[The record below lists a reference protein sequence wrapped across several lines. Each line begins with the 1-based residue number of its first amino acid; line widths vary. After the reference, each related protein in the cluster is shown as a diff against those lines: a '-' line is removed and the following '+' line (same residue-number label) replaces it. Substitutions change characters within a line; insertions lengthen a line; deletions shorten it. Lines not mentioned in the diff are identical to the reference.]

1 MVASP
6 TLNTGISPG
15 NLAQSVRILYAG
27 ADSVKREMPSM
38 PANDSKP
45 RLKAP
50 AGTCDTHMHFYD
62 KRYPIAPT
70 AKILAPDALV
80 PEYMKMRQRLGI
92 ERTIVVQ
99 PSAYGSDNRCTMDA
113 VAAIGP
119 SARAVV
125 VVEPDVSDAELE
137 RLTKLGARGLRFFML
152 SGAPLPWESLEAL
165 SARVA
170 PFGWHVVF
178 QMDGRDLADR
188 ADMLKRFASK
198 VIIDHTGKFLEPV
211 ALDHPGFRTILNLL
225 DGGRTW
231 LKLAAPYETSKVGPP
246 NYDDVGKLAKAAA
259 KAAPER
265 MLWASNWPHPSATE
279 KPDDA
284 WMLDMLL
291 DWIPDEAARK
301 KALVDNPAELY
312 GF

>member
-1 MVASP
+1 MNESP
-6 TLNTGISPG
+6 
-15 NLAQSVRILYAG
+15 
-27 ADSVKREMPSM
+27 
-38 PANDSKP
+38 P

-50 AGTCDTHMHFYD
+50 AGTCDTHIHIYD
-62 KRYPIAPT
+62 KRFPIAPT
-70 AKILAPDALV
+70 AKVLSPDALV
-80 PEYMKMRQRLGI
+80 PDYLAVRKRLGI
-92 ERTIVVQ
+92 ERTVIVQ
-99 PSAYGSDNRCTMDA
+99 PSAYGADNRCTMEA

-125 VVEPDVSDAELE
+125 VVEPSVTDAELD
-137 RLTKLGARGLRFFML
+137 RLTKLGARGIRLFML
-152 SGAPLPWESLEAL
+152 AGAPLPWEALETM

-188 ADMLKRFASK
+188 EAMLGRLPSK

-211 ALDHPGFRTILNLL
+211 PADHPGFRALMHLVDN
-225 DGGRTW
+225 GRTW

-246 NYDDVGKLAKAAA
+246 NYDDVGKLAKVAA

-265 MLWASNWPHPSATE
+265 MLWATNWPHPTPGIV

-284 WMLDMLL
+284 LMLDMLL
-291 DWIPDEAARK
+291 DWIPDEAARN

>member
-1 MVASP
+1 
-6 TLNTGISPG
+6 
-15 NLAQSVRILYAG
+15 
-27 ADSVKREMPSM
+27 M
-38 PANDSKP
+38 PATESKP

-50 AGTCDTHMHFYD
+50 AGTCDTHIHIYD
-62 KRYPIAPT
+62 KRYPIAST

-80 PEYMKMRQRLGI
+80 PDYMAARKRLGI
-92 ERTIVVQ
+92 ERTVIVQ
-99 PSAYGSDNRCTMDA
+99 PSAYGSDNRCTMEG

-125 VVEPDVSDAELE
+125 VVEPDASDAELE
-137 RLTKLGARGLRFFML
+137 RLTKLGARGIRFFML
-152 SGAPLPWESLEAL
+152 AGAPLPFESLETM

-188 ADMLKRFASK
+188 EALLKRLPSK

-211 ALDHPGFRTILNLL
+211 APDHPGFRALL
-225 DGGRTW
+225 RLIDGGNAW

-246 NYDDVGKLAKAAA
+246 HYDDVGRLAKIAA
-259 KAAPER
+259 KEAPER
-265 MLWASNWPHPSATE
+265 MLWATNWPHPTPGIV
-279 KPDDA
+279 KPDNA

-291 DWIPDEAARK
+291 DWIPDEPARH

>member
-1 MVASP
+1 MP
-6 TLNTGISPG
+6 TSSET
-15 NLAQSVRILYAG
+15 
-27 ADSVKREMPSM
+27 
-38 PANDSKP
+38 KP
-45 RLKAP
+45 KLKAP
-50 AGTCDTHMHFYD
+50 PGTTDTHIHFYD
-62 KRYPIAPT
+62 HRFPT
-70 AKILAPDALV
+70 AKTAVVKPADALV
-80 PEYMKMRQRLGI
+80 PDYMTMRKRLGI
-92 ERTIVVQ
+92 ERTVIVQ
-99 PSAYGSDNRCTMDA
+99 PSAYGADNRCTMEA

-137 RLTKLGARGLRFFML
+137 RLTKLGARGIRFFML
-152 SGAPLPWESLEAL
+152 AGAPLPWEILETMA
-165 SARVA
+165 ARVA

-188 ADMLKRFASK
+188 EAMLMRFPTK

-211 ALDHPGFRTILNLL
+211 DVDHAGFRTLL
-225 DGGRTW
+225 RLVDTGRFW
-231 LKLAAPYETSKVGPP
+231 VKLAAPYETSKVGPP
-246 NYDDVGKLAKAAA
+246 HYDDVGRLAKVAA

-265 MLWASNWPHPSATE
+265 MLWATNWPHPTPGIV
-279 KPDDA
+279 KPDNA

-291 DWIPDEAARK
+291 DWIPDEAARR

>member
-1 MVASP
+1 
-6 TLNTGISPG
+6 
-15 NLAQSVRILYAG
+15 
-27 ADSVKREMPSM
+27 M
-38 PANDSKP
+38 PATESKP
-45 RLKAP
+45 RLKTP
-50 AGTCDTHMHFYD
+50 AGTCDTHIHIYD
-62 KRYPIAPT
+62 KRYPIAST

-80 PEYMKMRQRLGI
+80 PDYMAARKRLGI
-92 ERTIVVQ
+92 ERTVIVQ
-99 PSAYGSDNRCTMDA
+99 ASAYGSDNRCTMEG

-137 RLTKLGARGLRFFML
+137 RLTKLGARGIRFFML
-152 SGAPLPWESLEAL
+152 AGAPLPFESLETM

-188 ADMLKRFASK
+188 EALLKRLPSK

-211 ALDHPGFRTILNLL
+211 APDHPGFRALL
-225 DGGRTW
+225 RLIDGGNAW

-246 NYDDVGKLAKAAA
+246 HYDDVGRLAKIAA
-259 KAAPER
+259 KEAPER
-265 MLWASNWPHPSATE
+265 MLWATNWPHPTPGIV
-279 KPDDA
+279 KPDNA

-291 DWIPDEAARK
+291 DWIPDEPARH

>member
-1 MVASP
+1 
-6 TLNTGISPG
+6 
-15 NLAQSVRILYAG
+15 
-27 ADSVKREMPSM
+27 MPVSE
-38 PANDSKP
+38 SQP

-50 AGTCDTHMHFYD
+50 AGTCDTHIHIYD
-62 KRYPIAPT
+62 KRFPPAPT
-70 AKILAPDALV
+70 AKVVAPNALV
-80 PEYMKMRQRLGI
+80 PDYLAVRKRLGI
-92 ERTIVVQ
+92 DRTVIVQ
-99 PSAYGSDNRCTMDA
+99 PSAYGTDNRCTMEA

-125 VVEPDVSDAELE
+125 VVEPSVTDAELE
-137 RLTKLGARGLRFFML
+137 RLTKLGARGVRFFML
-152 SGAPLPWESLEAL
+152 AGAPLPWEVLETM
-165 SARVA
+165 SARIA
-170 PFGWHVVF
+170 PFRWHVVF

-188 ADMLKRFASK
+188 EAMLKRFPSK

-211 ALDHPGFRTILNLL
+211 SVDHPGFRVLL
-225 DGGRTW
+225 RLVDTGRVW
-231 LKLAAPYETSKVGPP
+231 VKLAAPYETSKIGPP
-246 NYDDVGKLAKAAA
+246 HYDDVGTLAKAVA

-265 MLWASNWPHPSATE
+265 MLWATNWPYPGPVT

-301 KALVDNPAELY
+301 KALVENPAELY

>member
-1 MVASP
+1 MYDSP
-6 TLNTGISPG
+6 
-15 NLAQSVRILYAG
+15 
-27 ADSVKREMPSM
+27 
-38 PANDSKP
+38 P

-50 AGTCDTHMHFYD
+50 AGTCDTHIHIYD
-62 KRYPIAPT
+62 KRFPIAPT
-70 AKILAPDALV
+70 AKVLSPDALV
-80 PEYMKMRQRLGI
+80 PDYLAVRKRLGI
-92 ERTIVVQ
+92 ERTVVVQ
-99 PSAYGSDNRCTMDA
+99 PSAYGADNRCTMEA

-125 VVEPDVSDAELE
+125 VVEPSVTDAELD
-137 RLTKLGARGLRFFML
+137 RLTKLGARGIRLFML
-152 SGAPLPWESLEAL
+152 AGAPLPWEVFETM

-170 PFGWHVVF
+170 PFGWHIVF

-188 ADMLKRFASK
+188 ETMLRRLPSK

-211 ALDHPGFRTILNLL
+211 PLDHPGFRALL
-225 DGGRTW
+225 RLVDTGRFW
-231 LKLAAPYETSKVGPP
+231 VKLAAPYETSKVGPP
-246 NYDDVGKLAKAAA
+246 HYDDVGKLAKVAA

-265 MLWASNWPHPSATE
+265 MLWATNWPHPTPGIV

-284 WMLDMLL
+284 LMLDMLL